1 MGSTRG
7 RNPEFINGITEVYKK
22 LNPKMAED
30 PGFKNMFRNAPTV
43 VFIGNDTSY
52 DCSQIDCGLLGENM
66 VLAAWSMDVGSC
78 CLASPTRFMTD
89 TPEAAEYLKRL
100 ELPEGYRLLYCI
112 AFGYPDETPAAK
124 PRDAAKVKYVD

>member
-1 MGSTRG
+1 MLRRHFPALIPILPPLSGWISSATMKSSTASRA
-7 RNPEFINGITEVYKK
+7 
-22 LNPKMAED
+22 LSMAST
-30 PGFKNMFRNAPTV
+30 PP
-43 VFIGNDTSY
+43 
-52 DCSQIDCGLLGENM
+52 
-66 VLAAWSMDVGSC
+66 VGSC